1 MVTWKSETIVDALP
15 CDREA
20 YLRDRG
26 VRAGA
31 AEVLVTMRRAA
42 SDRMHAHAASSRLE
56 VGGALLG
63 MAYRDDAGDLLV
75 DVVAAIP
82 AEGAQEE
89 GTYFRMTEMAWEKIA
104 TERKSLDED
113 LLIVGWYHTHPG
125 LGIFY
130 SGTDRDSQRAFFT
143 QPWNFGVVIDPQR
156 DGIGYFL
163 GPESIELPTSQ
174 VMTYTP
180 PAVPVP
186 PVPVPAGIKVEE
198 PEEPVA
204 PPPFAIKHVE
214 ITTDDVVAALRLV
227 AVAAVVVFA
236 VRRARSRR

>member
-1 MVTWKSETIVDALP
+1 MVTWKSQTIVDASP
-15 CDREA
+15 CLREEF
-20 YLRDRG
+20 LRARG
-26 VRAGA
+26 IVSGSAQ
-31 AEVLVTMRRAA
+31 VLVAMQADAWMR
-42 SDRMHAHAASSRLE
+42 MQAHACSSLVE

-63 MAYRDDAGDLLV
+63 TAHRDERGDLLV

-89 GTYFRMTEMAWEKIA
+89 GTYFRMTEVAWEKIA

-186 PVPVPAGIKVEE
+186 PVTVPAGIKVEE